1 MINLKFTK
9 NKTNPQTVSNYMN
22 ALEKAFVIEK
32 APRYDIKGKELL
44 ASTEKYYVADH
55 SLMYVRK
62 GYSLEYIGQVIENIV
77 FNEIRRRGYNAYVG
91 KLGEREEDFIAENA
105 GEKVYIQVAYSVA
118 SKETMSREVNS
129 LLEIRDAYPKY
140 VVSMDALSGGNKDGI
155 RFIYLADFLLKK
167 EW

>member
-1 MINLKFTK
+1 MFCFIHIGVIISDKSITSK
-9 NKTNPQTVSNYMN
+9 N
-22 ALEKAFVIEK
+22 I
-32 APRYDIKGKELL
+32 I
-44 ASTEKYYVADH
+44 
-55 SLMYVRK
+55 
-62 GYSLEYIGQVIENIV
+62 

-91 KLGEREEDFIAENA
+91 KLGEREVDFIAENA

>member
-1 MINLKFTK
+1 MKSNILKFEVLKEEITAE
-9 NKTNPQTVSNYMN
+9 NVLEMSEVIVFAQTRFLIGY
-22 ALEKAFVIEK
+22 
-32 APRYDIKGKELL
+32 
-44 ASTEKYYVADH
+44 
-55 SLMYVRK
+55 K

-91 KLGEREEDFIAENA
+91 KLGEREVDFIAENA